1 MRYSEPSIVL
11 LAALGTMIAVLL
23 HEFAHFLTARLV
35 AGYWAE
41 FLYAGVR
48 YSEPFSRGEAIVIFG
63 SGPIVDVLVT
73 GGLAWFVWE
82 RRESLITAMLSIP
95 IGITLLYLLSALIV
109 LITQSE
115 DADLTKLGDSIF
127 SNSSLGG
134 TAIFVLYFLGIAVPT
149 RYIAL
154 ATIRSTTPN
163 LLNVWHAMLIAIGVL
178 GGLLASLVIRELLI
192 AF

>member
-1 MRYSEPSIVL
+1 
-11 LAALGTMIAVLL
+11 
-23 HEFAHFLTARLV
+23 
-35 AGYWAE
+35 
-41 FLYAGVR
+41 
-48 YSEPFSRGEAIVIFG
+48 
-63 SGPIVDVLVT
+63 
-73 GGLAWFVWE
+73 
-82 RRESLITAMLSIP
+82 MLSIP
-95 IGITLLYLLSALIV
+95 IGIPLLYLLSALIV

-154 ATIRSTTPN
+154 STIRSTTPN
-163 LLNVWHAMLIAIGVL
+163 LLNVGHAMLIAIGVL

>member
-1 MRYSEPSIVL
+1 
-11 LAALGTMIAVLL
+11 MIAVVL
-23 HEFAHFLTARLV
+23 HEFAHFLTARIV

-41 FLYAGVR
+41 FLYARVR

-63 SGPIVDVLVT
+63 SGPIVDVLVSA
-73 GGLAWFVWE
+73 GLAWLVWN
-82 RRESLITAMLSIP
+82 RRESLSSAMLSIP
-95 IGITLLYLLSALIV
+95 VGITSLYLISSLIV

-115 DADLTKLGDSIF
+115 DADLTKLGDYIL
-127 SNSSLGG
+127 SNGSLGG

-163 LLNVWHAMLIAIGVL
+163 LLNVGHAMLIAIGVP

>member
-1 MRYSEPSIVL
+1 
-11 LAALGTMIAVLL
+11 
-23 HEFAHFLTARLV
+23 
-35 AGYWAE
+35 
-41 FLYAGVR
+41 
-48 YSEPFSRGEAIVIFG
+48 
-63 SGPIVDVLVT
+63 
-73 GGLAWFVWE
+73 
-82 RRESLITAMLSIP
+82 MLSIP
-95 IGITLLYLLSALIV
+95 IGIPLLYLLSALIV

-163 LLNVWHAMLIAIGVL
+163 LLNVGHAMLIAIGVL